1 MVINEIFL
9 RAFQII
15 ISIKIEI
22 AKAIDKLIFIFCPR
36 RGLVNPPRR
45 GGGSGSKGEKYDL
58 SLPSKN

>member
-36 RGLVNPPRR
+36 RGVEAKVKSMIYHYHPKIEILAIF
-45 GGGSGSKGEKYDL
+45 
-58 SLPSKN
+58 